1 VVTLPSDGIAP
12 FTGGAGN
19 QTDATIYQP
28 GSAAIINN
36 AIQSIN
42 NFASASVS
50 EPNYIT
56 ASAANLAPSY
66 GTSTAPAIVVIT
78 DSTLSLQNNVVLSGY
93 GLLIIPSALE
103 ISNATL
109 QWNGIVVIQSP
120 TGHVTLNSGAT
131 GFINGA
137 LLIQPGA
144 ALNLLSSSG
153 AFRLT
158 YSCDAV
164 DLPFMSKPFKI
175 ISTAETSL

>member
-19 QTDATIYQP
+19 QTDATVYQP

-42 NFASASVS
+42 NFASGSMS
-50 EPNYIT
+50 EPNYI
-56 ASAANLAPSY
+56 AVSAANLAPSY

-93 GLLIIPSALE
+93 GLLVIPSALE

-109 QWNGIVVIQSP
+109 QWNGIVVIQSA

-144 ALNLLSSSG
+144 ALNLQSSSG
-153 AFRLT
+153 SFRLT

-164 DLPFMSKPFKI
+164 DLPFISKPFKI